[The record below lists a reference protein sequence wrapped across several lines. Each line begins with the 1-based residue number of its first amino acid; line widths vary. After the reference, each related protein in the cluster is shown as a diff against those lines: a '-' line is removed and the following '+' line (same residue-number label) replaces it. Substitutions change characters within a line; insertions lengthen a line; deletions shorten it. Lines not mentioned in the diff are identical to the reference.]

1 MILKKILAIGA
12 VLALMSCQN
21 TMNKTEQAAQEATQ
35 ESSAQNFEISL
46 AQWSIHKQIWD
57 GSIDPMD
64 FASVAKDLG
73 YTGLEYVN
81 DLYVGDMVNYPM
93 KEQGLDAVLAEL
105 KRRSDSL
112 GMTNVLIMVDD
123 EGDLALDDETETA
136 QAVENHKKW
145 VDAAAFLG
153 CHAIRVNLFGA
164 SDPQAWVANSVR
176 SLKALSSYA
185 AEKNISILVE
195 NHGGLSSDAKL
206 LSKVMERVGM
216 DNCGT
221 LVDFGN
227 FCLRRENDER
237 WDAPCVEEYDRY
249 QGIEELMAYAHGVS
263 AKSYAFDAEGNE
275 TTMDFPRILNI
286 VRDAGFSGFIGVE
299 FDGPDADP
307 FPGMEATKA
316 LIETVLIN

>member
-1 MILKKILAIGA
+1 MILKKLIAIGA
-12 VLALMSCQN
+12 VLALTSCQN
-21 TMNKTEQAAQEATQ
+21 NMNNTEEAAQEAAKET
-35 ESSAQNFEISL
+35 SAQNFEISL

-81 DLYVGDMVNYPM
+81 HLYVGDMVNYPM

-112 GMTNVLIMVDD
+112 GMTNVLIMVDG
-123 EGDLALDDETETA
+123 EGDLSLDDETVTS
-136 QAVENHKKW
+136 QAVDNHKKW
-145 VDAAAFLG
+145 VDAADFLG

-164 SDPQAWVANSVR
+164 SDPEAWVANSVR
-176 SLKALSSYA
+176 SLKALSTYA
-185 AEKNISILVE
+185 ADKNISVLVE

-206 LSKVMERVGM
+206 LTKVMEGVGM

-237 WDAPCVEEYDRY
+237 WGAPCVEEYDRY

-299 FDGPDADP
+299 FEGPDADP

>member
-12 VLALMSCQN
+12 LLALMSCQN
-21 TMNKTEQAAQEATQ
+21 TMNKTEEAAQEATQ
-35 ESSAQNFEISL
+35 ESSEQNFEISL

-73 YTGLEYVN
+73 YTGLEYVSN
-81 DLYVGDMVNYPM
+81 LYIGNEVNYPM
-93 KEQGLDAVLAEL
+93 KDKGIEAILTEL

-153 CHAIRVNLFGA
+153 CHAIRVNLFGT
-164 SDPQAWVANSVR
+164 SDAQAWVTSSVR
-176 SLKALSSYA
+176 SLKALSTYA
-185 AEKNISILVE
+185 ADKNIAILVE
-195 NHGGLSSDAKL
+195 NHGGLSSDGKL
-206 LSKVMERVGM
+206 LAQVMEEVGM

-227 FCLRRENDER
+227 FCVRRENDAR

-249 QGIEELMAYAHGVS
+249 QGVEELMPYAQGVS
-263 AKSYAFDAEGNE
+263 AKSYAFDAKGNE
-275 TTMDFPRILNI
+275 TTMDYPRILNI
-286 VRDAGFSGFIGVE
+286 VRDSGFSGFIGVE
-299 FDGPDADP
+299 FEGPDADP

>member
-1 MILKKILAIGA
+1 MIHKKLLAIGA

-21 TMNKTEQAAQEATQ
+21 NMNKTEEAAQEAAPET
-35 ESSAQNFEISL
+35 SAQNFEISL
-46 AQWSIHKQIWD
+46 AQWSIHNLIWD
-57 GSIDPMD
+57 GTIDPMD

-73 YTGLEYVN
+73 YTGLEYVSN
-81 DLYVGDMVNYPM
+81 LYVGDEVNYPM
-93 KEQGLDAVLAEL
+93 KAQGLDSILKEL
-105 KRRSDSL
+105 KRRSDDL
-112 GMTNVLIMVDD
+112 GMTNVLIMIDDQGDLSVDD
-123 EGDLALDDETETA
+123 ELQTT
-136 QAVENHKKW
+136 QAVDNHKKW
-145 VDAAAFLG
+145 VDAAAYLG
-153 CHAIRVNLFGA
+153 CHAIRVNLFGT
-164 SDPQAWVANSVR
+164 SDPEAWVTNSVR

-185 AEKNISILVE
+185 EEKNISILVE

-206 LSKVMERVGM
+206 LSKVMESVGM

-237 WDAPCVEEYDRY
+237 WGAPCVEEYDRY

-275 TTMDFPRILNI
+275 TTMDFPKILNI

-299 FDGPDADP
+299 FEGPDADP

>member
-1 MILKKILAIGA
+1 
-12 VLALMSCQN
+12 
-21 TMNKTEQAAQEATQ
+21 
-35 ESSAQNFEISL
+35 
-46 AQWSIHKQIWD
+46 
-57 GSIDPMD
+57 D

-73 YTGLEYVN
+73 YTGLEYVSN
-81 DLYVGDMVNYPM
+81 LYIGNEVNYPM
-93 KEQGLDAVLAEL
+93 KEKGLDAVLAEL

-123 EGDLALDDETETA
+123 QGDLSLDDEAGTS
-136 QAVENHKKW
+136 QAIDNHKKW
-145 VDAAAFLG
+145 VDAAAFLS

-164 SDPQAWVANSVR
+164 SDPEAWVTNSVR

-185 AEKNISILVE
+185 ADKNISILVE

-206 LSKVMERVGM
+206 LAKVMDRVGM

-249 QGIEELMAYAHGVS
+249 QGIEELMTYARGVS

-299 FDGPDADP
+299 FEGPDADP

>member
-1 MILKKILAIGA
+1 MIHKKLLAIGA

-21 TMNKTEQAAQEATQ
+21 NMNKTEEATQ
-35 ESSAQNFEISL
+35 EAAPETSAQNFEISL
-46 AQWSIHKQIWD
+46 AQWSIHNLIWD
-57 GSIDPMD
+57 GTIDPMD

-73 YTGLEYVN
+73 YTGLEYVSN
-81 DLYVGDMVNYPM
+81 LYVGDEVNYPM
-93 KEQGLDAVLAEL
+93 KAQGLDSILKEL

-123 EGDLALDDETETA
+123 EGDLSLDDETQTT

-164 SDPQAWVANSVR
+164 SDPEAWVANSVR
-176 SLKALSSYA
+176 SLKALSTYA
-185 AEKNISILVE
+185 ADKNISVLVE

-206 LSKVMERVGM
+206 LTKVMEGVGM

-237 WDAPCVEEYDRY
+237 WGAPCVQEYDRY
-249 QGIEELMAYAHGVS
+249 QGIEELMTYARGVS

-299 FDGPDADP
+299 FEGPDADP

>member
-1 MILKKILAIGA
+1 MIQKKLLAIGA
-12 VLALMSCQN
+12 IFALMSCQN
-21 TMNKTEQAAQEATQ
+21 TMKKSEETTTEVPK
-35 ESSAQNFEISL
+35 QNFEISL
-46 AQWSIHKQIWD
+46 AQWSIHNQIWD
-57 GSIDPMD
+57 GTIDPMD

-81 DLYVGDMVNYPM
+81 HLYVGDNVNYPM
-93 KEQGLDAVLAEL
+93 KEQGLEAVLTEL

-123 EGDLALDDETETA
+123 EGDLSLDDESITA
-136 QAVENHKKW
+136 QAVDNHKKW

-164 SDPQAWVANSVR
+164 PDPEAWVANSVR
-176 SLKALSSYA
+176 SLKALSTYA
-185 AEKNISILVE
+185 ADKNISVLVE
-195 NHGGLSSDAKL
+195 NHGGHSSDAKL
-206 LSKVMERVGM
+206 LSRVMEGVAM

-237 WDAPCVEEYDRY
+237 WEAPCVEEYDRY
-249 QGIEELMAYAHGVS
+249 QGIEELMPYAQGVS

-299 FDGPDADP
+299 FEGPDADP
-307 FPGMEATKA
+307 FPGMAATKS

>member
-1 MILKKILAIGA
+1 MIHKKLLAIGA

-21 TMNKTEQAAQEATQ
+21 NMNKTEEAAQEAAPET
-35 ESSAQNFEISL
+35 SAQNFEISL
-46 AQWSIHKQIWD
+46 AQWSIHNLIWD
-57 GSIDPMD
+57 GTIDPMD

-73 YTGLEYVN
+73 YTGLEYVSN
-81 DLYVGDMVNYPM
+81 LYVGDEVNYPM
-93 KEQGLDAVLAEL
+93 KAQGLDSILKEL

-123 EGDLALDDETETA
+123 EGDLSLDDETQTT
-136 QAVENHKKW
+136 QALENHKKW

-153 CHAIRVNLFGA
+153 CHAIRVNLFGT
-164 SDPQAWVANSVR
+164 SDPEAWVTNSVR

-185 AEKNISILVE
+185 EEKNISILVE

-206 LSKVMERVGM
+206 LSKVMESVGM

-237 WDAPCVEEYDRY
+237 WGAPCVEEYDRY

-275 TTMDFPRILNI
+275 TTMDFPKILNI

-299 FDGPDADP
+299 FEGPDADP

>member
-1 MILKKILAIGA
+1 MTSKKLLAIGA
-12 VLALMSCQN
+12 IFALMSCQN
-21 TMNKTEQAAQEATQ
+21 DMKKPEETAPQAPKQE
-35 ESSAQNFEISL
+35 FKLSL
-46 AQWSIHKQIWD
+46 AQWSIHSQIWD
-57 GSIDPMD
+57 GSMDPMD

-81 DLYVGDMVNYPM
+81 HLYVGDMVNYPM
-93 KEQGLDAVLAEL
+93 KDQGLDAVLKEL

-123 EGDLALDDETETA
+123 EGDLSVDDEAVTA
-136 QAVENHKKW
+136 QAVDNHKKW

-153 CHAIRVNLFGA
+153 CHSIRVNLFGA
-164 SDPQAWVANSVR
+164 SDPEAWVTNSVR
-176 SLKALSSYA
+176 SLKALSAYA
-185 AEKNISILVE
+185 QDQNISILVE
-195 NHGGLSSDAKL
+195 NHGDHSSDAKL
-206 LSKVMERVGM
+206 LSRVMEGVGM

-237 WDAPCVEEYDRY
+237 WGAPCVEEYDRY
-249 QGIEELMAYAHGVS
+249 QGIEELMVYAQGVS

-286 VRDAGFSGFIGVE
+286 VRDSGFSGFIGVE
-299 FDGPDADP
+299 FEGPDADP
-307 FPGMEATKA
+307 LPGMAATKS

>member
-1 MILKKILAIGA
+1 MTPKKLLAIGA
-12 VLALMSCQN
+12 AFALMSCQN
-21 TMNKTEQAAQEATQ
+21 NMKQSEEAPQETPQ
-35 ESSAQNFEISL
+35 QSFEISL
-46 AQWSIHKQIWD
+46 AQWSIHNLIWD
-57 GSIDPMD
+57 GTIDPMD

-73 YTGLEYVN
+73 YTGLEYVSN
-81 DLYVGDMVNYPM
+81 LYVGDEVNYPM
-93 KEQGLDAVLAEL
+93 KAQGLDSILKEL

-123 EGDLALDDETETA
+123 EGDLSLDDETQTT

-153 CHAIRVNLFGA
+153 CHAIRVNLFGT
-164 SDPQAWVANSVR
+164 SDREAWVTNSVR

-185 AEKNISILVE
+185 EEKNISILVE

-206 LSKVMERVGM
+206 LSNVMEGVGM

-237 WDAPCVEEYDRY
+237 WGAPCVEEYDRY
-249 QGIEELMAYAHGVS
+249 QGIEELMAHAQGVS

-286 VRDAGFSGFIGVE
+286 VRDSGFSGFIGVE
-299 FDGPDADP
+299 FEGPDADP
-307 FPGMEATKA
+307 FPGMEATKS

>member
-1 MILKKILAIGA
+1 MIHKKLLAIGS

-21 TMNKTEQAAQEATQ
+21 NMKKTEEAHQEAPQ
-35 ESSAQNFEISL
+35 QSFEISL
-46 AQWSIHKQIWD
+46 AQWSIHNLIWD
-57 GSIDPMD
+57 GTIDPMD

-73 YTGLEYVN
+73 YTGLEYVSN
-81 DLYVGDMVNYPM
+81 LYVGDEVNYPM
-93 KEQGLDAVLAEL
+93 KAQGLDSILKEL

-112 GMTNVLIMVDD
+112 GLTNVLIMVDD
-123 EGDLALDDETETA
+123 EGDLSLDDETQTT

-164 SDPQAWVANSVR
+164 SDPEAWVANSVR
-176 SLKALSSYA
+176 SLKALSTYA
-185 AEKNISILVE
+185 ADKNISVLVE
-195 NHGGLSSDAKL
+195 NHGGLSSDARL
-206 LSKVMERVGM
+206 LSKVMESVGM

-237 WDAPCVEEYDRY
+237 WGAPCVEEYDRY

-299 FDGPDADP
+299 FEGPDADP

>member
-1 MILKKILAIGA
+1 MILKKFLAIWA

-46 AQWSIHKQIWD
+46 AQWSIHNLIWD
-57 GSIDPMD
+57 GTIDPMD

-73 YTGLEYVN
+73 YTGLEYVSN
-81 DLYVGDMVNYPM
+81 LYVGDEVNYPM
-93 KEQGLDAVLAEL
+93 KAQGLDSILKEL

-123 EGDLALDDETETA
+123 EGDLSLDDETQTT

-164 SDPQAWVANSVR
+164 SDPQTWVANSVR

-195 NHGGLSSDAKL
+195 NHGGLSSDGKL
-206 LSKVMERVGM
+206 LAQVMEEVGM

-221 LVDFGN
+221 LV
-227 FCLRRENDER
+227 
-237 WDAPCVEEYDRY
+237 
-249 QGIEELMAYAHGVS
+249 
-263 AKSYAFDAEGNE
+263 
-275 TTMDFPRILNI
+275 
-286 VRDAGFSGFIGVE
+286 
-299 FDGPDADP
+299 
-307 FPGMEATKA
+307 
-316 LIETVLIN
+316 

>member
-1 MILKKILAIGA
+1 MILKKLLAIGA

-21 TMNKTEQAAQEATQ
+21 NMNKTEEATQ
-35 ESSAQNFEISL
+35 EAAPETSAQNFEISL

-81 DLYVGDMVNYPM
+81 HLYVGDMVNYPM

-112 GMTNVLIMVDD
+112 GMTNVLIMVDG
-123 EGDLALDDETETA
+123 EGDLSLDDETVTA
-136 QAVENHKKW
+136 QAVDNHKKW

-164 SDPQAWVANSVR
+164 SDPNAWVANSVR
-176 SLKALSSYA
+176 SLKALSAYA
-185 AEKNISILVE
+185 ADKNISVLVE

-206 LSKVMERVGM
+206 LTKVMEGVGM

-237 WDAPCVEEYDRY
+237 WGAPCVEEYDRY

-299 FDGPDADP
+299 FEGPDADP

>member
-1 MILKKILAIGA
+1 MILKKFLAIWA

-46 AQWSIHKQIWD
+46 AQWSIHNLIWD
-57 GSIDPMD
+57 GTIDPMD

-73 YTGLEYVN
+73 YTGLEYVSN
-81 DLYVGDMVNYPM
+81 LYVGDEVNYPM
-93 KEQGLDAVLAEL
+93 KAQGLDSILKEL

-123 EGDLALDDETETA
+123 EGDLSLDDETQTT

-164 SDPQAWVANSVR
+164 SDPQTWVANSVR

-195 NHGGLSSDAKL
+195 NHGGLSSDGKL
-206 LSKVMERVGM
+206 LAQVMEEVGM

-227 FCLRRENDER
+227 FCVRRENDAR
-237 WDAPCVEEYDRY
+237 WDGPCMEEYDRY
-249 QGIEELMAYAHGVS
+249 QGVEELMPYAHGVS

-299 FDGPDADP
+299 FEGPDADP

>member
-1 MILKKILAIGA
+1 MIHKKLLAIGS

-21 TMNKTEQAAQEATQ
+21 NMKKTEEAHQEAPQ
-35 ESSAQNFEISL
+35 QSFEISL
-46 AQWSIHKQIWD
+46 AQWSIHNLIWD
-57 GSIDPMD
+57 GTIDPMD

-73 YTGLEYVN
+73 YTGLEYVSN
-81 DLYVGDMVNYPM
+81 LYVGDEVNYPM
-93 KEQGLDAVLAEL
+93 KAQGLDSILKEL

-123 EGDLALDDETETA
+123 EGDLSLDDETQTT

-153 CHAIRVNLFGA
+153 CHAIRVNLFGT
-164 SDPQAWVANSVR
+164 SDREAWVTNSVR

-185 AEKNISILVE
+185 EEKNISILVE

-206 LSKVMERVGM
+206 LSKVMEGVGM

-237 WDAPCVEEYDRY
+237 WGAPCVEEYDRY
-249 QGIEELMAYAHGVS
+249 QGIEELIAYAHGVS

-299 FDGPDADP
+299 FEGPDADP

>member
-1 MILKKILAIGA
+1 MIHKKLLAIGA

-21 TMNKTEQAAQEATQ
+21 NMDKTEEAAQEAAPET
-35 ESSAQNFEISL
+35 SAQNFEISL
-46 AQWSIHKQIWD
+46 AQWSIHNLIWD
-57 GSIDPMD
+57 GTIDPMD

-73 YTGLEYVN
+73 YTGLEYVSN
-81 DLYVGDMVNYPM
+81 LYVGDEVNYPM
-93 KEQGLDAVLAEL
+93 KAQGLDSILKEL

-123 EGDLALDDETETA
+123 EGDLSLDDETQTT
-136 QAVENHKKW
+136 QALENHKKW
-145 VDAAAFLG
+145 VDAGAFLG
-153 CHAIRVNLFGA
+153 CHAIRVNLFGT
-164 SDPQAWVANSVR
+164 SDPEAWVTNSVR

-185 AEKNISILVE
+185 EEKNISILVE

-206 LSKVMERVGM
+206 LSKVMESVGM

-237 WDAPCVEEYDRY
+237 WGAPCVEEYDRY

-275 TTMDFPRILNI
+275 TTMDFPKILNI

-299 FDGPDADP
+299 FEGPDADP

>member
-1 MILKKILAIGA
+1 MIHKKLLAIGA

-21 TMNKTEQAAQEATQ
+21 NMDKTEEAAQEAAPET
-35 ESSAQNFEISL
+35 SAQNFEISL
-46 AQWSIHKQIWD
+46 AQWSIHNLIWD
-57 GSIDPMD
+57 GTIDPMD

-73 YTGLEYVN
+73 YTGLEYVSN
-81 DLYVGDMVNYPM
+81 LYVGDEVNYPM
-93 KEQGLDAVLAEL
+93 KAQGLDSILKEL

-123 EGDLALDDETETA
+123 EGDLSLDDETQTT
-136 QAVENHKKW
+136 QALENHKKW

-153 CHAIRVNLFGA
+153 CHAIRVNLFGT
-164 SDPQAWVANSVR
+164 SDPEAWVTNSVR

-185 AEKNISILVE
+185 EEKNISILVE

-206 LSKVMERVGM
+206 LSKVMESVGM

-237 WDAPCVEEYDRY
+237 WGAPCVEEYDRY

-275 TTMDFPRILNI
+275 TTMDFPKILNI

-299 FDGPDADP
+299 FEGPDADP